1 MKDSHA
7 LNDTLNVS
15 LLFENGSIATI
26 SYFSNGSKKL
36 KKEYIEI
43 FSNEISYVVDDF
55 KELRIYSNVVKGYKN
70 LNQDKGHSLQVKEF
84 INAIKSEQD
93 APIPFGEIYTST
105 KLTFDVIKSIS

>member
-1 MKDSHA
+1 MV
-7 LNDTLNVS
+7 L
-15 LLFENGSIATI
+15 
-26 SYFSNGSKKL
+26 KL

-55 KELRIYSNVVKGYKN
+55 KELRMYSNVVKKYKN

-84 INAIKSEQD
+84 VNAIKSGQD

-105 KLTFDVIKSIS
+105 KLTFDVVKSIKLKKNITY